1 MTRFTVHRYD
11 DPAAFERDVQ
21 AFLMENEAANGLPLG
36 LLSGLQAGEW
46 ERPYLATVVSAEAGA
61 DRGSLALVVMRTPPH
76 NLVLC
81 EPVRLE
87 ALNALVDDLSDA
99 GGALGLP
106 GVLGPADAA
115 SAFAELWAER
125 HGVRARLAVSQRI
138 YRCANVDRPA
148 EVAGR
153 LRPVTRTDR
162 PLVVEWLNA
171 FHGEALPGEPFDAET
186 AVDRWLGSPLRALY
200 LWEVEGQPV
209 AMAGAAGPTPNG
221 VRVVAVYTPV
231 ERRRRG
237 YASAAV
243 AELTQRLLDEGRE
256 FCTLYTDLSNPTSNE
271 IYQRIGY
278 RPVIDF
284 PLFRFESPD
293 A

>member
-1 MTRFTVHRYD
+1 
-11 DPAAFERDVQ
+11 
-21 AFLMENEAANGLPLG
+21 MEDEAANGLPLG
-36 LLSGLQAGEW
+36 LLAGLQSGEW
-46 ERPYLATVVSAEAGA
+46 ERPYLATVVSANAGT
-61 DRGSLALVVMRTPPH
+61 GPSSLAVVAMRTPPH

-81 EPVRLE
+81 EPVRID
-87 ALNALVDDLSDA
+87 ALGALVQDLSEA
-99 GGALGLP
+99 EGVLGLP

-115 SAFAELWAER
+115 RAFADLWAER

-138 YRCANVDRPA
+138 YRCAAVDPPTV
-148 EVAGR
+148 VAGK

-162 PLVVEWLNA
+162 PLVVAWLNA
-171 FHGEALPGEPFDAET
+171 FHEEALPGQPFDAEA
-186 AVDRWLGSPLRALY
+186 AVDRWLDSPIRALY

-209 AMAGAAGPTPNG
+209 TMAGAAGPTPNS

-231 ERRRRG
+231 EQRRRG

-256 FCTLYTDLSNPTSNE
+256 FCTLYTDLSNPTSNK

-284 PLFRFESPD
+284 PMFRFEASD
-293 A
+293 AENSESAD